1 MEVGVFKESNFTD
14 GIYTHGSSGYRVVA
28 TSAPSRHRGGI
39 TLFYQD
45 LPNFVVKAM
54 RQFRANFIACKLA
67 TGKTR
72 WSIVGCYLVLGDGAT
87 IQDMETEVK
96 ECPRGIQLIVTG
108 YLNADLERI
117 GGRGQDEEI
126 AAVVATAGLED
137 LLGHLLPRR
146 CTWCKDRWTWKMVCQ
161 GRYVRSQMDYILV
174 SDHHIFRNVE
184 VQDPR

>member
-1 MEVGVFKESNFTD
+1 MPEFGAECKNRGGGGWGATLIQFGTYNIWKGRNSCLKLALRGMGKANMEVGVFKESNFTD

-54 RQFRANFIACKLA
+54 RQFRAIFIACKLEM
-67 TGKTR
+67 GKTR
-72 WSIVGCYLVLGDGAT
+72 WSIVGCYLVPGDGAT

-137 LLGHLLPRR
+137 L
-146 CTWCKDRWTWKMVCQ
+146 
-161 GRYVRSQMDYILV
+161 
-174 SDHHIFRNVE
+174 
-184 VQDPR
+184 